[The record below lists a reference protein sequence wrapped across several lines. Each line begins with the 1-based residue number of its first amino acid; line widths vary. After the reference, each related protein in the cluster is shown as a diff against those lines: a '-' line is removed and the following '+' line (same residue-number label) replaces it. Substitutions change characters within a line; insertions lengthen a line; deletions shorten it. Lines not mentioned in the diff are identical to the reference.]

1 MHRAIITID
10 LSVIEQ
16 FNEEE
21 MLLLNGGMS
30 VEQVMAEA
38 GINGYCPKTNKKNC
52 GCNGTCPKT
61 QGGDGFSGGG
71 HGGGSR

>member
-21 MLLLNGGMS
+21 MILLNGGMS
-30 VEQVMAEA
+30 VEQVMLEA

-52 GCNGTCPKT
+52 GCNGTCPN
-61 QGGDGFSGGG
+61 GGSGGG
-71 HGGGSR
+71 HGSGSR